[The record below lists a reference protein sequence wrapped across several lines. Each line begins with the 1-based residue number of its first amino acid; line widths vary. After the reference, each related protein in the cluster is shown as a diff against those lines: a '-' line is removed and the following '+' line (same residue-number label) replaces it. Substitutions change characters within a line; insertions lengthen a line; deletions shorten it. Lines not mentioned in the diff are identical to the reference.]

1 MRPRRDPALAPL
13 PQPDF
18 RPFGLVRILVALPL
32 AVAREVER
40 GALGHRSRLSR
51 LPVDDV
57 VAAGVVG
64 ELEVAD
70 AGLVEV
76 QLRLADLTE
85 HLDNVELHRLL
96 GPVNPEGVRCPA
108 FELGA
113 TAPAVVDV
121 EECYKVL

>member
-1 MRPRRDPALAPL
+1 MRPRRDPALAHL

-32 AVAREVER
+32 AV
-40 GALGHRSRLSR
+40 
-51 LPVDDV
+51 
-57 VAAGVVG
+57 VG

-76 QLRLADLTE
+76 QLRLAYLTE